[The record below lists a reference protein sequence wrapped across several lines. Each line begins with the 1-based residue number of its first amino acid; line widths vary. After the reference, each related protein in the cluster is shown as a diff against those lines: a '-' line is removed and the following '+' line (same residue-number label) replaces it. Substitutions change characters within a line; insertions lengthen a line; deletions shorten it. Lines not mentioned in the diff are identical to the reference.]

1 MKLGVSSKALQDL
14 IWLDLMK
21 IMSHSQGAAAKA
33 NPNSKLGVK
42 LPGEP
47 I

>member
-21 IMSHSQGAAAKA
+21 IMSHSQGAASKA
-33 NPNSKLGVK
+33 NPKLGVK
-42 LPGEP
+42 LPREP